1 LLLQG
6 RLYAALRL
14 RNRPEDQRFSPHCPA
29 TGAILDPVI
38 IQRSGVTRKSHPD
51 LVHFAL
57 AMGGFAIGTTEFAS
71 MSLLPYFARD
81 LGISAP
87 TAGHVISAYALG
99 VVLGA
104 PLIAVLSAKL
114 ARRTLLIG
122 LMLVFALANG
132 LTGLS
137 PSYPA
142 MMLFRFFSGLPHG
155 AYFGVAMLVA
165 ASLVPHERRAQ
176 AAARVLMGL
185 TVATI
190 IGVPCANWLGQ
201 AIGWRWGFAIVAVL
215 SLLTAIL
222 VALFAPHQPPEQ
234 GASPMTELAALGN
247 RDVLLTLAIG
257 AIGFGGFFA
266 IYTYLSDTLLTV
278 TRMREGWTPL
288 VFAVFG
294 TGMMMGLVVVPR
306 FAHGRVMLLAGG
318 CLLWFAVTMAGY
330 SFLTGNAL
338 TITAAVFLIG
348 LGGALGPLL
357 QTRLMDVAGKA
368 QTLAAALNHS
378 AFNFANALGPWLGG
392 IAIAHGAGLPS
403 TGLVGTGL
411 ALSGLAIWA
420 VALKIGHQ

>member
-1 LLLQG
+1 MTHK
-6 RLYAALRL
+6 
-14 RNRPEDQRFSPHCPA
+14 P
-29 TGAILDPVI
+29 
-38 IQRSGVTRKSHPD
+38 HPD

-71 MSLLPYFARD
+71 MSLLPYFAQD
-81 LGISAP
+81 LHISAP

-104 PLIAVLSAKL
+104 PLIAILSAKL

-137 PSYPA
+137 PSYRA
-142 MMLFRFFSGLPHG
+142 MMVFRFLSGLPHG

-185 TVATI
+185 TIATI

-201 AIGWRWGFAIVAVL
+201 FVGWRWGFAVVAAL
-215 SLLTAIL
+215 ALLTAIL
-222 VALFAPHQPPEQ
+222 VALFAPHQPPEE
-234 GASPMTELAALGN
+234 GASPLTELSALKN

-266 IYTYLSDTLLTV
+266 VYTYLADTLLTV
-278 TRMREGWTPL
+278 THLSESLVPL

-294 TGMMMGLVVVPR
+294 CGMTAGLVIVPR
-306 FAHGRVMLLAGG
+306 FVHGRLMKVAGA
-318 CLLWFAVTMAGY
+318 CLLWFAVTMAIY
-330 SFLTGNAL
+330 SFVTFNAF
-338 TITAAVFLIG
+338 TITAAVFAIG
-348 LGGALGPLL
+348 LGGALGPVL
-357 QTRLMDVAGKA
+357 QTRLMDVAGRA

-392 IAIAHGAGLPS
+392 IAIAHGAGLSS

-420 VALKIGHQ
+420 VALKVRHQ

>member
-1 LLLQG
+1 
-6 RLYAALRL
+6 
-14 RNRPEDQRFSPHCPA
+14 
-29 TGAILDPVI
+29 
-38 IQRSGVTRKSHPD
+38 
-51 LVHFAL
+51 
-57 AMGGFAIGTTEFAS
+57 MGGFAIGTTEFAS

-114 ARRTLLIG
+114 ARRTLLVG

-137 PSYPA
+137 PSYQA
-142 MMLFRFFSGLPHG
+142 MMIFRFFSGLPHG

-165 ASLVPHERRAQ
+165 ASLVPHDRRAQ
-176 AAARVLMGL
+176 ATARVLMGL

-190 IGVPCANWLGQ
+190 VGVPCANWLGQ
-201 AIGWRWGFAIVAVL
+201 AIGWRWAFAIVAAL
-215 SLLTAIL
+215 ALLTATL
-222 VALFAPHQPPEQ
+222 VALFAPHQPPEK

-266 IYTYLSDTLLTV
+266 VYTYLADTLLTITHLSESLV
-278 TRMREGWTPL
+278 PL
-288 VFAVFG
+288 VFALFG
-294 TGMMMGLVVVPR
+294 AGMMAGLVVVPR
-306 FAHGRVMLLAGG
+306 FVHGRLMLVAGG
-318 CLLWFAVTMAGY
+318 CLLWFAVTMALY
-330 SFLTGNAL
+330 SLLTFNAW
-338 TITAAVFLIG
+338 TITASVFAIG
-348 LGGALGPLL
+348 LGGALGPVL

-392 IAIAHGAGLPS
+392 IAIAHGAGLSS

-420 VALKIGHQ
+420 LTLKIGHQ

>member
-1 LLLQG
+1 MS
-6 RLYAALRL
+6 
-14 RNRPEDQRFSPHCPA
+14 RNP
-29 TGAILDPVI
+29 
-38 IQRSGVTRKSHPD
+38 HPD

-57 AMGGFAIGTTEFAS
+57 AVGGFAIGTTEFAS

-81 LGISAP
+81 LGIAAP

-104 PLIAVLSAKL
+104 PLIAVLAAKL
-114 ARRTLLIG
+114 ARRTLLIA

-137 PSYPA
+137 PSYPV
-142 MMLFRFFSGLPHG
+142 MLIFRFFSGLPHG

-176 AAARVLMGL
+176 ATARVLMGL

-201 AIGWRWGFAIVAVL
+201 SIGWRWAFAIVAVL
-215 SLLTAIL
+215 ALLTATL
-222 VALFAPHQPPEQ
+222 VALFAPHQPPEK

-266 IYTYLSDTLLTV
+266 VYTYLADTLLTITHLSENLV
-278 TRMREGWTPL
+278 PL

-294 TGMMMGLVVVPR
+294 TGMMAGLVIVPR
-306 FAHGRVMLLAGG
+306 FVHGRLMLVAGG
-318 CLLWFAVTMAGY
+318 CLLWFAVTMALY
-330 SFLTGNAL
+330 SFLTFNAW
-338 TITAAVFLIG
+338 TITASVFAIG
-348 LGGALGPLL
+348 LGGALGPVL
-357 QTRLMDVAGKA
+357 QTRLMDVAGRA

-392 IAIAHGAGLPS
+392 IAIAHGAGLSS
-403 TGLVGTGL
+403 TGLVGAGL
-411 ALSGLAIWA
+411 ALSGFAIW
-420 VALKIGHQ
+420 VLTLKIGHQ